1 MVQMT
6 CLFFQQST
14 STSTWDPNTDSSSSD
29 LSDESGSSREGELD
43 GRACVGSQEEEQMR
57 ASSSGRGGSDEVAD
71 LKRQLA
77 ASQDQLRASQGT
89 LRMELELVEMTAVLF
104 PPLYLD
110 RQRLGHVV
118 MFVLGSYLYL
128 LCQVTPYAD
137 LGTKH

>member
-1 MVQMT
+1 
-6 CLFFQQST
+6 
-14 STSTWDPNTDSSSSD
+14 
-29 LSDESGSSREGELD
+29 
-43 GRACVGSQEEEQMR
+43 
-57 ASSSGRGGSDEVAD
+57 
-71 LKRQLA
+71 
-77 ASQDQLRASQGT
+77 
-89 LRMELELVEMTAVLF
+89 LF